1 MIDAADIHRLPFFR
15 GLSPAKLEDALQ
27 VLMPS
32 EIPPGQVL
40 MVEGESDRS
49 MLIVMDGE
57 LSVRVGRT
65 QTEIARLGRGEIVG
79 EMALFGVLDR
89 RSATVLT
96 RMPTRILLLDLQAAQ
111 HLRRKRSPVI
121 QVLEEHA
128 LLTMARRLRMTQARI
143 GHLAAGG
150 ELPAEPQVGVF
161 RRLGSMFGLGGVA
174 TPPMPDPAVVVA
186 SSPIFRDQD
195 PQVVARLG
203 RGREIFF
210 VNPGQRVMTE
220 GEQGGDCFL
229 VASGQVDS
237 FRATGTGHHERIGR
251 VREGG
256 LFGVIS
262 MVDGGPRSCSCIAM
276 QPGWIVRMPSW
287 LLIGHADITPHEVG
301 IFRRATIE
309 ALAAQLRLANA
320 HVEYLEQLVQD
331 AAMRQQTPESWVRS
345 PEDTERASE
354 GLSMPSLTPRYGEP
368 DRR

>member
-32 EIPPGQVL
+32 EIGPGQVL
-40 MVEGESDRS
+40 MVEGESDRT

-79 EMALFGVLDR
+79 EMALFGALDR
-89 RSATVLT
+89 RSATVVT
-96 RMPTRILLLDLQAAQ
+96 RLPTRILLLDQNAAQ

-143 GHLAAGG
+143 GHLATGG
-150 ELPAEPQVGVF
+150 ELPPEPPNGIF
-161 RRLGSMFGLGGVA
+161 RRLGSVFGLGSSA
-174 TPPMPDPAVVVA
+174 PPAPDASFVVA
-186 SSPIFRDQD
+186 NSPIFRDQD

-203 RGREIFF
+203 QGREIFF
-210 VNPGQRVMTE
+210 VSPGQRVMSE
-220 GEQGGDCFL
+220 GEQGGDSFL

-262 MVDGGPRSCSCIAM
+262 MVDGGPRSCSCVAM

-287 LLIGHADITPHEVG
+287 LLIGHADITPTEVAV
-301 IFRRATIE
+301 FRRAAIE
-309 ALAAQLRLANA
+309 ALSAQLRLANA
-320 HVEYLEQLVQD
+320 HVEYLEQQVQD
-331 AAMRQQTPESWVRS
+331 AARQQQTPESWVRP
-345 PEDTERASE
+345 PEGSQDMSESRARIELNQRYEEPER
-354 GLSMPSLTPRYGEP
+354 
-368 DRR
+368 RR